1 MVGPRT
7 PVAGPVIMCTGYNAL
22 RVRTCDVPDVPD
34 VRRAGRAERAERAE
48 RTVDV
53 NELIG
58 SKVSGPRCGVRPQ

>member
-7 PVAGPVIMCTGYNAL
+7 PVADPVIMCTGYNAL

-34 VRRAGRAERAERAE
+34 VRRAGRAER
-48 RTVDV
+48 TVDV

>member
-7 PVAGPVIMCTGYNAL
+7 PVADPVIMCTGYNAL

-34 VRRAGRAERAERAE
+34 VRRAERAE